1 MSWAYWGIV
10 TGLVVLVANFFLCLN
25 LLYSDTKGPREGPRE
40 AAKQATG
47 GLVEAPKQVSTTSRQ
62 AA

>member
-10 TGLVVLVANFFLCLN
+10 TGLVVLVANFFLFLN
-25 LLYSDTKGPREGPRE
+25 LLDSDTKEPRL
-40 AAKQATG
+40 AAKRAAG
-47 GLVEAPKQVSTTSRQ
+47 GSVEATEPASTTSRQ